1 MVIRRAEDKDI
12 DRILELLLQ
21 VCNVHADIRPDLF
34 IHNGTKYSRE
44 DLHEIIIDDDRP
56 IFVAVDDEHGNEN
69 KDAVFNANVDSD
81 VNAKTDVNVDSNVN
95 VNTNANEHV
104 LGYCFCQYKGP
115 ATSKCIKPFS
125 QFFIDDLCVDESA
138 RGQKVG
144 QQLFEYAKEEAK
156 RRGCYEVSLNVWE
169 GNDAARKFYEKMGM
183 KPKETQM
190 EIVL

>member
-1 MVIRRAEDKDI
+1 MFIRRAEDKDI

-44 DLHEIIIDDDRP
+44 DLHEIIIDDGRP
-56 IFVAVDDEHGNEN
+56 IFVAVDDEHGN
-69 KDAVFNANVDSD
+69 ADSD
-81 VNAKTDVNVDSNVN
+81 ANDNDNVN
-95 VNTNANEHV
+95 ESV

-125 QFFIDDLCVDESA
+125 QFFIDDLCVDEKE
-138 RGQKVG
+138 RGRKVG
-144 QQLFEYAKEEAK
+144 QKLFEYAKEEAK

-190 EIVL
+190 EIIL

>member
-1 MVIRRAEDKDI
+1 MVIRRAEDKDT

-34 IHNGTKYSRE
+34 IHDGTKYSRE

-56 IFVAVDDEHGNEN
+56 IFVAVEDDN
-69 KDAVFNANVDSD
+69 
-81 VNAKTDVNVDSNVN
+81 
-95 VNTNANEHV
+95 V

-115 ATSKCIKPFS
+115 AISKCIKPFS
-125 QFFIDDLCVDESA
+125 QLFIDDLCVDESA
-138 RGQKVG
+138 RGKRVG
-144 QQLFEYAKEEAK
+144 RQLFEYVKEEA
-156 RRGCYEVSLNVWE
+156 RRLGCYEVSLNVWE

-190 EIVL
+190 EIIL

>member
-34 IHNGTKYSRE
+34 IHDGTKYSRE

-56 IFVAVDDEHGNEN
+56 IFVAVEDDN
-69 KDAVFNANVDSD
+69 
-81 VNAKTDVNVDSNVN
+81 
-95 VNTNANEHV
+95 V

-125 QFFIDDLCVDESA
+125 QLFIDDLCVDESA
-138 RGQKVG
+138 RGKRVG
-144 QQLFEYAKEEAK
+144 RQLFEYVKEEA
-156 RRGCYEVSLNVWE
+156 RRLGCYEVSLNVWE

-190 EIVL
+190 EIIL

>member
-34 IHNGTKYSRE
+34 IHDGTKYSRE

-56 IFVAVDDEHGNEN
+56 IFVAVEDDN
-69 KDAVFNANVDSD
+69 
-81 VNAKTDVNVDSNVN
+81 
-95 VNTNANEHV
+95 V

-125 QFFIDDLCVDESA
+125 QLFIDDLCVDESA
-138 RGQKVG
+138 RGKRVG
-144 QQLFEYAKEEAK
+144 RQLFEYVKEEA
-156 RRGCYEVSLNVWE
+156 RRLGCYEVSLNVWE

-183 KPKETQM
+183 KTKETQM
-190 EIVL
+190 EIIL

>member
-1 MVIRRAEDKDI
+1 MLIRRAEDKDI

-34 IHNGTKYSRE
+34 IHNGTKYSKE
-44 DLHEIIIDDDRP
+44 DLHKIIIDDERP
-56 IFVAVDDEHGNEN
+56 IYVAVDEDYDNDEN
-69 KDAVFNANVDSD
+69 
-81 VNAKTDVNVDSNVN
+81 
-95 VNTNANEHV
+95 V

-125 QFFIDDLCVDESA
+125 QFFIDDLCVDETA
-138 RGQKVG
+138 RGKKVG
-144 QQLFEYAKEEAK
+144 QKLFEYVKEEAK

-169 GNDAARKFYEKMGM
+169 GNDPARRFYEKMGM

-190 EIVL
+190 EIIL

>member
-1 MVIRRAEDKDI
+1 MLIRRAEDKDI

-34 IHNGTKYSRE
+34 IHDGTKYSRE

-56 IFVAVDDEHGNEN
+56 IFVAVEDDN
-69 KDAVFNANVDSD
+69 
-81 VNAKTDVNVDSNVN
+81 
-95 VNTNANEHV
+95 V

-125 QFFIDDLCVDESA
+125 QLFIDDLCVDESE
-138 RGQKVG
+138 RGKKVG
-144 QQLFEYAKEEAK
+144 RQLFEYVKEEA
-156 RRGCYEVSLNVWE
+156 RRLGCYEVSLNVWE

-190 EIVL
+190 EIIL

>member
-34 IHNGTKYSRE
+34 IHDGTKYSRE

-56 IFVAVDDEHGNEN
+56 IFVAAEDDN
-69 KDAVFNANVDSD
+69 
-81 VNAKTDVNVDSNVN
+81 
-95 VNTNANEHV
+95 V

-125 QFFIDDLCVDESA
+125 QLFIDDLCVDESA
-138 RGQKVG
+138 RGKRVG
-144 QQLFEYAKEEAK
+144 RQLFEYVKEEAR

-190 EIVL
+190 EIIL

>member
-1 MVIRRAEDKDI
+1 MLIRRAEDKDI

-34 IHNGTKYSRE
+34 IHDGTKYSRE

-56 IFVAVDDEHGNEN
+56 IFVAVEDDN
-69 KDAVFNANVDSD
+69 
-81 VNAKTDVNVDSNVN
+81 
-95 VNTNANEHV
+95 V

-125 QFFIDDLCVDESA
+125 QLFIDDLCVDESA
-138 RGQKVG
+138 RGKRVG
-144 QQLFEYAKEEAK
+144 MQLFEYVKEEA
-156 RRGCYEVSLNVWE
+156 RRLGCYEVSLNVWE

-190 EIVL
+190 EIIL